1 MDQLTTGEVAKQ
13 GGVKLETIRYY
24 ERRGLLAKPPRTA
37 SGYRMFTTD
46 AVRRLRFIRH
56 AQALGFSLEEIQE
69 LLTLRLTRGRSC
81 ADVQARAQ
89 TKLEQIDEKI
99 RSLRAMRKAL
109 TQVTTACPGKGPL
122 SKCPILDALNGSVR

>member
-13 GGVKLETIRYY
+13 GGVNLETIRYY

-37 SGYRMFTTD
+37 SGYRMFTPD

-69 LLTLRLTRGRSC
+69 LLTLRVTRGKSC
-81 ADVQARAQ
+81 ADLQSRAQ
-89 TKLEQIDEKI
+89 TKLVQIDEKI

-122 SKCPILDALNGSVR
+122 TECSILDALDGNVP